1 MHEYIA
7 SSNASMFLLR
17 VGFLSSRAGPDARD
31 TTTTHNRPDCA
42 GTWVLHFRCRLPV
55 PHPVSNGST
64 ASTFFSPCMFLWF
77 VKFRGNEMHILSRSF
92 YVFPLFSVNF
102 FCVSRSVV
110 PAWQVENSKC
120 CCKFP
125 RGDWSLIYLWT
136 DAVPL
141 FPVLTWLNKVLP
153 NFFRPLLFIL
163 NSLLQISCS
172 WYTDTENT

>member
-1 MHEYIA
+1 MLPCSCFE
-7 SSNASMFLLR
+7 S
-17 VGFLSSRAGPDARD
+17 GSSRAEPGLMPVTLPRPTTDLTVLALECFTFDATCPCHIQSAMDLRQ
-31 TTTTHNRPDCA
+31 
-42 GTWVLHFRCRLPV
+42 L
-55 PHPVSNGST
+55 
-64 ASTFFSPCMFLWF
+64 FFFPPCMFLWF
-77 VKFRGNEMHILSRSF
+77 VKFRGNKMHILSRSF

-102 FCVSRSVV
+102 FCISRSVV

-141 FPVLTWLNKVLP
+141 FPVFTWLNKVLP
-153 NFFRPLLFIL
+153 NFFSPLLFIL
-163 NSLLQISCS
+163 NSLLKISCS